1 MGMVYQWTS
10 GTHCRV
16 AAQIAGEELER
27 IRVRQNGRLE
37 ASDVVRESR
46 DPTSPLHP
54 AFEWDNDRA
63 ADAYREDQ
71 ARYIIRHIAVEMPS
85 RKGDDAPIR
94 AFVSVV
100 RDTDRSYTSTAH
112 ALSDTELRQQVLDSA
127 WRELEAWRNRHA
139 ELIELAEVFATIDQA
154 RGA

>member
-1 MGMVYQWTS
+1 MIYKWKEGAHGPVP
-10 GTHCRV
+10 
-16 AAQIAGEELER
+16 AQTAGEELER

-37 ASDVVRESR
+37 AADVVRESR
-46 DPTSPLHP
+46 DPTAPLHP
-54 AFEWDNDRA
+54 AFEWDNEKA

-71 ARYIIRHIAVEMPS
+71 ARYMIRSITVAMPS
-85 RKGDDAPIR
+85 RKGEDAPVR

-127 WRELEAWRNRHA
+127 WRELEAWRQRHA
-139 ELIELAEVFATIDQA
+139 ELIELAEIFATIDQA